1 MCSIAQNGNFN
12 FSRQKLLL
20 ADRFNNEAEQAKQS
34 LSDIFQHLN
43 ELNTEMQG
51 RNWAIVYIGKKIYS
65 FKRQLE

>member
-1 MCSIAQNGNFN
+1 
-12 FSRQKLLL
+12 L

-51 RNWAIVYIGKKIYS
+51 RNWTIVDIGKKIYS
-65 FKRQLE
+65 FKRKLEYHSLEYIPPAG